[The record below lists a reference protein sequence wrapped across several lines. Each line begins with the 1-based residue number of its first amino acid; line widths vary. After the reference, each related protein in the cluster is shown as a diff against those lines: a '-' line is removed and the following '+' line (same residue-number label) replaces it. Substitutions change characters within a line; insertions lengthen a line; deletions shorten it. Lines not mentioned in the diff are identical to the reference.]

1 MLAHLGNLKS
11 AFTVKRVVQAL
22 NLSLVFDPQPAGQ
35 RLGYEN
41 DD

>member
-1 MLAHLGNLKS
+1 MLAYLSDLKS
-11 AFTVKRVVQAL
+11 AFTVKGVVQAL
-22 NLSLVFDPQPAGQ
+22 NLSLVFDPQSAGQ